1 MTAGGAPAPR
11 LAAALPE
18 GWTLAPGLVDLQ
30 VNGFAGAEVGD
41 DPDQLAAVA
50 RGLARAGV
58 VAFCPTL
65 VSRSPA
71 AYRRAAAALTAAP
84 WPADGARPL
93 GAHLEGPFLAP
104 TRAGAHDP
112 AQLRAPA
119 PEALDALLA
128 AFRPAL
134 VTLAPELPGAL
145 AAVRRLARAGVVPA
159 CGHTDADHAT
169 GVAAIRAGARL
180 LTHAFNAMGGIAARE
195 PSALVAFLGHRR
207 AGIGLIGDGVHV
219 APEVA
224 ALVARL
230 AGPRL
235 VLVSDATA
243 AAGAPPGEYRLAGL
257 RIRSDGARATAGG
270 RLAGGAAPL
279 WHGLRT
285 LTEAG
290 VPRAAALRAASEAPL
305 RLLGR
310 TPDPGDLVVL
320 DPALRPRLTA
330 IGGRVAWADES
341 LPFAAPEP
349 GAPLA

>member
-1 MTAGGAPAPR
+1 MTPAGGPAPR

-41 DPDQLAAVA
+41 DPDGLAEVA

-71 AYRRAAAALTAAP
+71 GYRRTAAALAAAP

-93 GAHLEGPFLAP
+93 GVHMEGPFLARA
-104 TRAGAHDP
+104 RAGAHGP
-112 AQLRAPA
+112 AHLRAPGPA
-119 PEALDALLA
+119 AVDALLS
-128 AFRPAL
+128 AFRPAI
-134 VTLAPELPGAL
+134 VTLAPELPGGI
-145 AAVRRLARAGVVPA
+145 AAIRRLARAGVVPA
-159 CGHTDADHAT
+159 CGHTDADGAT
-169 GVAAIRAGARL
+169 GLAAIRAGARL
-180 LTHAFNAMGGIAARE
+180 LTHALNAMGGIAARE

-207 AGIGLIGDGVHV
+207 AAVGLIGDGVHV

-230 AGPRL
+230 AGARL

-243 AAGAPPGEYRLAGL
+243 AAAAPPGDYRLGGL
-257 RIRSDGARATAGG
+257 RISSDGARATARG
-270 RLAGGAAPL
+270 RLAGAVAPL
-279 WHGLRT
+279 WYGLRT

-290 VPRAAALRAASEAPL
+290 LPLPAALRAASAAPL

-310 TPDPGDLVVL
+310 APDPGDLVVL

-330 IGGRVAWADES
+330 IGGRVAWADEG
-341 LPFAAPEP
+341 LPFEAPEP
-349 GAPLA
+349 GAPLR